1 MFWRFQNRIDWENIG
16 DAETFLFFSNTF
28 SMKLVV
34 IQLSENNMNRNRY
47 LQNTKNNKKTYSDS
61 KTGTNSKIYWMQFF
75 LPCRNLRE
83 R

>member
-61 KTGTNSKIYWMQFF
+61 KTGKNSKRYWMQFF